1 MQDSNQ
7 ILNEVTKED
16 YKYGFVTH
24 IDTDVIHR
32 GLDEET
38 IRIISAKKQEPQWLL
53 DFRLR
58 AFRYWQ
64 TLEMPQWAHLQI
76 PPIDYQDII
85 YYAAPKRKEGPK
97 SLDEVDPELLKTFDK
112 LGIPLEE
119 QKHMRGMAVA
129 AVMDSVSVKTTFKET
144 LAEKG
149 IIF

>member
-64 TLEMPQWAHLQI
+64 T
-76 PPIDYQDII
+76 
-85 YYAAPKRKEGPK
+85 
-97 SLDEVDPELLKTFDK
+97 
-112 LGIPLEE
+112 
-119 QKHMRGMAVA
+119 
-129 AVMDSVSVKTTFKET
+129 
-144 LAEKG
+144 
-149 IIF
+149 

>member
-76 PPIDYQDII
+76 PPIDYQDI
-85 YYAAPKRKEGPK
+85 
-97 SLDEVDPELLKTFDK
+97 S
-112 LGIPLEE
+112 
-119 QKHMRGMAVA
+119 
-129 AVMDSVSVKTTFKET
+129 
-144 LAEKG
+144 
-149 IIF
+149 